1 MQPKEGFWSVRI
13 MDLTDVPIRRFE
25 QLGVL
30 GIRSD
35 RLNDT
40 GIGRDICTV
49 QTCTRM

>member
-1 MQPKEGFWSVRI
+1 MQPKEQFWSVRI
-13 MDLTDVPIRRFE
+13 TDPTDVPIRRLE
-25 QLGVL
+25 QMGML

-49 QTCTRM
+49 QTCTCM